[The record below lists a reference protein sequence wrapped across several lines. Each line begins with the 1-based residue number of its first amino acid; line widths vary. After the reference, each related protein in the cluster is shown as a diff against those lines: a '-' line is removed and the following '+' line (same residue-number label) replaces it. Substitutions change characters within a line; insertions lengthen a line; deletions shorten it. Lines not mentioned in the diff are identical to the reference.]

1 MTEWMEWMDGMDGMD
16 GWMDGWMDGPQMQ
29 ILCTVGIK
37 WTQIGFFCFFSFY
50 FKKEKKN
57 NATQCSDWPRNQN
70 FMSPTSVPNWLL

>member
-37 WTQIGFFCFFSFY
+37 WTQIGFFLFLFFLFQ
-50 FKKEKKN
+50 KREKE
-57 NATQCSDWPRNQN
+57 
-70 FMSPTSVPNWLL
+70 